1 MNKITCVFYFM
12 NRPISNVFVII
23 ERIINVVIP
32 NEKINI
38 KNAIGWKLSKLVC
51 GCRELCDF

>member
-1 MNKITCVFYFM
+1 MCFLFV
-12 NRPISNVFVII
+12 NRPIFNVFVII
-23 ERIINVVIP
+23 GRIINVVTP

-38 KNAIGWKLSKLVC
+38 KKTVWWKLSKPVC

>member
-1 MNKITCVFYFM
+1 M
-12 NRPISNVFVII
+12 NRPIFNVFVII
-23 ERIINVVIP
+23 ERIINVVTP

-51 GCRELCDF
+51 GCKELCDF